1 MLKISDLVI
10 EVLIES
16 GEFGSK
22 RFIKVITG
30 SLFFILES
38 IATASELASVVGG
51 NGGRKSWE
59 GGVKR
64 DELVGRVWI
73 ERAVVCTN

>member
-1 MLKISDLVI
+1 MLKISDFVMD
-10 EVLIES
+10 VLIES

-22 RFIKVITG
+22 RFIKLITG
-30 SLFFILES
+30 SSSFILAS
-38 IATASELASVVGG
+38 IATSSELASVVGG
-51 NGGRKSWE
+51 NGGRKSRE

-64 DELVGRVWI
+64 DELVGKVGM